1 MRRQFMLPT
10 KNNDMNLVS
19 IFLSSININLI
30 VVLLMVMNGTG
41 RLESKVAIVTAS
53 TAGIGL
59 AIAERFLQDGAKVAI
74 SSRKQSHVD
83 DTLSHL
89 IKERGYDRS
98 CVLGVVCHVGKE
110 SDVKTLVEHTLAYF
124 ETQRIDVVV
133 SNAAVN
139 PAAGPLVETS
149 DDVID
154 KILDI
159 NVKAAIRLIRYVSP
173 WLAPRGS
180 VIFISSYSAFT
191 PSPPIGM
198 YAVSKTALLGLTKA
212 FAEELSDRKIRVNC
226 VAPGIVPTKFADA
239 LVATDEMREYFTN
252 KTMLK
257 ELGTPEKIA
266 GVVAF
271 LASDDSGYMTGETL
285 VVSGGMI
292 ASRL

>member
-1 MRRQFMLPT
+1 M
-10 KNNDMNLVS
+10 
-19 IFLSSININLI
+19 SSSSRSSSSS
-30 VVLLMVMNGTG
+30 

-59 AIAERFLQDGAKVAI
+59 AIAERFLEDGAKVAI

-83 DTLSHL
+83 DTLSYL
-89 IKERGYDRS
+89 IEERGYDRS
-98 CVLGVVCHVGKE
+98 RVLGVVCHVGKE
-110 SDVKTLVEHTLAYF
+110 SDVKALVEQTLTYF
-124 ETQRIDVVV
+124 TTQKIDVVV

-139 PAAGPLVETS
+139 PVAGPLVETP

-159 NVKAAIRLIRYVSP
+159 NVKAAIRLIRCVSP
-173 WLAPRGS
+173 WLAPRAS
-180 VIFISSYSAFT
+180 VVFISSYTAFT

-212 FAEELSDRKIRVNC
+212 FAEELSDGKIRVNC

-239 LVATDEMREYFTN
+239 LVATEEMREYFRN